1 MKRYLSS
8 SIIAA
13 ALVCGI
19 VATPLSAASPE
30 TAEPDALEMSVDE
43 NHATPEVPKKA
54 KTYVVT
60 AMDQLRRHL
69 VKNGMT
75 IEPLRDGEVL
85 EITIPCSVLFASGSL
100 ELKKAGAEF
109 LRPLGM
115 VAREPN
121 RYKMLVTVH
130 TDDTGDDAYADSISA
145 ARANAIDDYL
155 WQLAGEKETN
165 VIPYGIGKDEPRLP
179 NTSRTNR
186 EANRRAE
193 IFIVPDDGLLEM
205 AGVKRK

>member
-8 SIIAA
+8 SIIAV

-19 VATPLSAASPE
+19 VATPLSAASTE

-43 NHATPEVPKKA
+43 NLATPEVPKKA

-100 ELKKAGAEF
+100 ELKK
-109 LRPLGM
+109 P
-115 VAREPN
+115 EPSSCV
-121 RYKMLVTVH
+121 RSEWWPV
-130 TDDTGDDAYADSISA
+130 SPA
-145 ARANAIDDYL
+145 ATRC
-155 WQLAGEKETN
+155 
-165 VIPYGIGKDEPRLP
+165 
-179 NTSRTNR
+179 S
-186 EANRRAE
+186 
-193 IFIVPDDGLLEM
+193 
-205 AGVKRK
+205 